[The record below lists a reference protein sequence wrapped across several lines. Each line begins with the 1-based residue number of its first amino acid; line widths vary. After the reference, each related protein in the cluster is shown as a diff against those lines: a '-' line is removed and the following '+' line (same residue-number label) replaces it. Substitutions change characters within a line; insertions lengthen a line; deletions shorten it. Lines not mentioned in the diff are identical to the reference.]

1 MNILDGSP
9 EVKGKSCY
17 HFILSRLPLPE
28 STKPAL
34 YCGFQRS
41 WSPPHP
47 GHLPLSLPIS
57 SGLSSQ
63 RALGHQVCSGMLF
76 SQIAT
81 GLHPYFLQISAAQA
95 PSRRGSP
102 RPVCGPYSPPRSL
115 FPPAGVCRASQWPR
129 QRICLCSL
137 VDPEI
142 HDCAGHV
149 F

>member
-1 MNILDGSP
+1 M
-9 EVKGKSCY
+9 
-17 HFILSRLPLPE
+17 LPLYPLPAPSLPE

-41 WSPPHP
+41 WLPPHP

-63 RALGHQVCSGMLF
+63 CALGHQVCSGMLF

-81 GLHPYFLQISAAQA
+81 GLHPYFLQISAAEA
-95 PSRRGSP
+95 PSQRGSP
-102 RPVCGPYSPPRSL
+102 RLVCGAYSPPRSL
-115 FPPAGVCRASQWPR
+115 SPTAGVCRASQWP
-129 QRICLCSL
+129 SL
-137 VDPEI
+137 YLPLFTADPEI